1 MIEDEGPGVESVQAQ
16 QAEQLH
22 VYWSYIQGMV
32 RRSVLGDADV
42 VAPQLGRAVRC
53 ALVRRH

>member
-1 MIEDEGPGVESVQAQ
+1 MAVIEDEGPGVESVQAQ

-32 RRSVLGDADV
+32 RGRSIG
-42 VAPQLGRAVRC
+42 PS
-53 ALVRRH
+53 